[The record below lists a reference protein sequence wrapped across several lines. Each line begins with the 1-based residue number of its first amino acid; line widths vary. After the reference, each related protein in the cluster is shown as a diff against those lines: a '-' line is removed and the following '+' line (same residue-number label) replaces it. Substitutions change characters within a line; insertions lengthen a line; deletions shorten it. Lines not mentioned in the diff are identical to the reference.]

1 MLLDRILL
9 TARPFAWAGRL
20 LNWIFAAPIMVAA
33 LALSSTLGAAQL
45 TLTTSAAPGSPL
57 VISPS
62 KAQSQLLVSVVN
74 STTNDPASEFMT
86 GWQFRLVVSPDV
98 DAAGTLQFNAGAKPT
113 PYVFD
118 SVGNLGAPSATVNG
132 VFSALD
138 TAIPTN
144 IGVPIPTAPGANLQL
159 VSFMPSVDALGHF
172 GVYAAGSSDTF
183 WIDGNNSARSFV
195 NVPASPAM
203 VRIADVFVNPA
214 GDFNRDGHV
223 NAADIL
229 PMMQALADPGAY
241 LAAHNSL
248 TAAQVLMIEDV
259 NGDSHFTSADLQ
271 YLLNTLK
278 TGGGSAEPV
287 PEPNSMQLA
296 LCALIAAMAA
306 SKLFA
311 RKI

>member
-9 TARPFAWAGRL
+9 TARRFARAGRL
-20 LNWIFAAPIMVAA
+20 LSWLVAAPIVVAA
-33 LALSSTLGAAQL
+33 LAVSSAAGAAQL
-45 TLTTSAAPGSPL
+45 TLATSAAPGSPL

-74 STTNDPASEFMT
+74 STASDPASEFMT
-86 GWQFRLVVSPDV
+86 GWQFRLVISPDA
-98 DAAGTLQFNAGAKPT
+98 DAAGTLQFNAGAKPI

-144 IGVPIPTAPGANLQL
+144 MGVQIPTAPGANLQL
-159 VSFMPSVDALGHF
+159 VSFTPSIDALGHF
-172 GVYAAGSSDTF
+172 GIYAERSSDTF

-223 NAADIL
+223 NATDTL

-241 LAAHNSL
+241 RAAHSNL

-259 NGDSHFTSADLQ
+259 NGDSQFTAADLQ
-271 YLLNTLK
+271 KLLNTLK
-278 TGGGSAEPV
+278 AGGGSADAV
-287 PEPNSMQLA
+287 PEPSSIQLA
-296 LCALIAAMAA
+296 CCALIVAIVA
-306 SKLFA
+306 SRSLA
-311 RKI
+311 RQM